1 MSLVE
6 GRRLSLARLGLLF
19 FVVAAVVFASLQGWR
34 WFQDSRAAATLD
46 SYFAPYV
53 DVTAT
58 PTVQFEKSPSGAGP
72 NVVLAF
78 VVADPA
84 DPCQPSWGGAYSLD
98 EAESQLDLD
107 RRVARV
113 RQLGGTPIVSFG
125 GAANTELSVACDD
138 DVYDAYRTVVDRYDL
153 QVIDLDIEGDALAD
167 TAANDRRAQA
177 IAQLQEDRQLDVWV
191 TLPVAPDG
199 LTADGERLVASM
211 LDAGVDLTGVNA
223 MTMNYGE
230 SKPEGSS
237 MADAS
242 IDALESTHGQVASLF
257 AAAGQRLTPTEA
269 WHRIGATPMI
279 GQNDVAGEVFGL
291 SDAEQLHDFARDH
304 HLGRLSLWS
313 MNRDRACSTNFP
325 DVTIVSDA
333 CSGVAQETGGFSS
346 VLGASFEGVPESAPT
361 PTTAAPTA
369 APSDDPATSPYPIW
383 TEDGVYVA
391 DERVVWR
398 QNVYAAKWWTSGEQ
412 PDDPTIDESA
422 SAWQLIGPVLPGET
436 PQPSPTVAAGTYPE
450 WESDR
455 VYLKGDHVRFDG
467 LAFVAQWWTQGEPP
481 DERSTADAPSPW
493 RMLTL
498 DEVAKLSPEGSEA
511 PS

>member
-6 GRRLSLARLGLLF
+6 GRRLSLSRLGLLL
-19 FVVAAVVFASLQGWR
+19 FVTAAVVFALLQGWR
-34 WFQDSRAAATLD
+34 WFQDSRASATQE

-58 PTVQFEKSPSGAGP
+58 PSVQFEKSPSGAGP

-84 DPCQPSWGGAYSLD
+84 DPCEPSWGGTYSLD

-125 GAANTELSVACDD
+125 GQANTELSVACDD

-153 QVIDLDIEGDALAD
+153 QVIDLDIEGGALTD
-167 TAANDRRAQA
+167 TAANARRAEA
-177 IAQLQEDRQLDVWV
+177 IAQLQEERQVDVWV
-191 TLPVAPDG
+191 TLPVSSDG
-199 LTADGERLVASM
+199 LTADGEQLVASM
-211 LDAGVDLTGVNA
+211 LDAGVELSGVNA

-230 SKPEGSS
+230 SKRAGSS

-242 IDALESTHGQVASLF
+242 IDALERTHDQVASLF
-257 AAAGQRLTPTEA
+257 AAAGQRLTRKQV

-291 SDAEQLHDFARDH
+291 GDAEELHDFARDNQ
-304 HLGRLSLWS
+304 LGRLSLWS
-313 MNRDRACSTNFP
+313 MNRDRACSANYP

-333 CSGVAQETGGFSS
+333 CSGVAQETDAFSAA
-346 VLGASFEGVPESAPT
+346 LGASFEGVPESAPT
-361 PTTAAPTA
+361 STTAVPTA
-369 APSDDPATSPYPIW
+369 TPSDDPATSPYPIW

-391 DERVVWR
+391 EERVVWR

-412 PDDPTIDESA
+412 PDDPTIAESA
-422 SAWQLIGPVLPGET
+422 SAWELIGPVLPGET
-436 PQPSPTVAAGTYPE
+436 PQPSPTVPVGTYPE
-450 WESDR
+450 WDSDR
-455 VYLKGDHVRFDG
+455 VYHKGDHVRFDG
-467 LAFVAQWWTQGEPP
+467 LAFVAQWWTQGDPP
-481 DERSTADAPSPW
+481 DARSTADEPSPW

-498 DEVAKLSPEGSEA
+498 DEVAQLSREE
-511 PS
+511 